1 MTLYNSPLGDL
12 RRSIDE
18 ITSYQELAL
27 SKMVK
32 LIAKNHPHYSK
43 KFRELGI
50 EISDISTLAALES
63 LPITEKSEL
72 VLNPDNFRLK
82 PATGAE
88 DEYVIWDIVYSAGT
102 SSSPTPIYQT
112 SYDFRGILLAQV
124 RMAEIRGMDNRSR
137 IMNLYPI
144 TTHPHGAWLRANNAA
159 AALGASITAGMSG
172 RDFGSFELT
181 RKSAEIVNLT
191 VDTNPTV
198 LWGVPSYIREVL
210 SKVASSG
217 KKLPELNMIAVS
229 GEPCT
234 SAMRKSL
241 TELAESVSNTAVKV
255 SDSLG
260 ASELQCGLVEC
271 EFGSGFHNP
280 APELFFLEALD
291 QNGRRVAEGEIGSLA
306 ITHLDRRGTVL
317 LRYLLGDKVQI
328 TYKNCEDCGR
338 GGGRIVAHKG
348 REGRFTK
355 IRGNLVSLD
364 ELLRVLAENTSI
376 LEFQIEIHK
385 QSKTD
390 SLSLDELTIRIVPG
404 PSCNTSDIADQISKA
419 IKIKPVVVVVSREEI
434 WVNENS
440 LKATRIIDSRD
451 YS

>member
-1 MTLYNSPLGDL
+1 LYNSPLGDL
-12 RRSIDE
+12 RKSVDE
-18 ITSYQELAL
+18 IISYQNLAL
-27 SKMVK
+27 SKMTK
-32 LIAKNHPHYSK
+32 LIAQNHPHYSNK
-43 KFRELGI
+43 YSKLGI
-50 EISDISTLAALES
+50 NLANVSTLSDLES
-63 LPITEKSEL
+63 LPVTEKMEL
-72 VLNPDNFRLK
+72 VSNPENFKLK
-82 PATGAE
+82 PDRNALS
-88 DEYVIWDIVYSAGT
+88 EYIIWDIVYTAGT

-112 SYDFRGILLAQV
+112 SYDFRGILLAQI
-124 RMAEIRGMDNRSR
+124 RMAEIRGMSNKSR

-159 AALGASITAGMSG
+159 SALGCSITAGMSG

-181 RKSAEIVNLT
+181 RKTSEIVDLT
-191 VDTNPTV
+191 IHANPTV

-210 SKVASSG
+210 SQISRRG
-217 KKLPELNMIAVS
+217 QKLPDLDMIAVS

-234 SAMRKSL
+234 MAMRKSL
-241 TELAESVSNTAVKV
+241 TELAASLSDTEVVV

-271 EFGSGFHNP
+271 ALGTGFHNP
-280 APELFFLEALD
+280 APELFLLEALD
-291 QNGRRVAEGEIGSLA
+291 QNGKRVSENEIGSLA

-328 TYKNCEDCGR
+328 TYQNCDNCGR

-355 IRGNLVSLD
+355 IRGNLVNLD
-364 ELLRVLAENTSI
+364 ELLKILIVDESI
-376 LEFQIEIHK
+376 LEYQIEIHK

-390 SLSLDELTIRIVPG
+390 PLSLDELTVRVVPG
-404 PSCNTSDIADQISKA
+404 PTCKTTEIGKRILAAIRINPIVEVVTRDQIWGNNS
-419 IKIKPVVVVVSREEI
+419 
-434 WVNENS
+434 S

-451 YS
+451 FS

>member
-12 RRSIDE
+12 RRSLDE
-18 ITSYQELAL
+18 ITSYQDLAL

-32 LIAKNHPHYSK
+32 LIAENHPHYSK
-43 KFRELGI
+43 KFRELGVN
-50 EISDISTLAALES
+50 ISDISTLTGLEAF
-63 LPITEKSEL
+63 PITEKGEL
-72 VLNPDNFRLK
+72 VLNPDHFRLK
-82 PATGAE
+82 PAIGAE

-112 SYDFRGILLAQV
+112 SYDFRGILLAQI

-210 SKVASSG
+210 SKIASSG

-234 SAMRKSL
+234 LAMRKSL

-260 ASELQCGLVEC
+260 ASELQCGLIEC
-271 EFGSGFHNP
+271 EFGTGFHNP

-291 QNGRRVAEGEIGSLA
+291 QNGKRVAEGEIGSLA
-306 ITHLDRRGTVL
+306 VTHLDRRGTVL

-328 TYKNCEDCGR
+328 TYKNCDDCGR

-355 IRGNLVSLD
+355 IRGNLVNLD
-364 ELLRVLAENTSI
+364 ELIRVLAENSSI
-376 LEFQIEIHK
+376 LEFQVEIHK

-390 SLSLDELTIRIVPG
+390 SLSLDELTIRVVSG
-404 PSCNTSDIADQISKA
+404 PACNISDIADQVSKA

>member
-1 MTLYNSPLGDL
+1 
-12 RRSIDE
+12 
-18 ITSYQELAL
+18 
-27 SKMVK
+27 
-32 LIAKNHPHYSK
+32 
-43 KFRELGI
+43 
-50 EISDISTLAALES
+50 
-63 LPITEKSEL
+63 
-72 VLNPDNFRLK
+72 
-82 PATGAE
+82 
-88 DEYVIWDIVYSAGT
+88 
-102 SSSPTPIYQT
+102 
-112 SYDFRGILLAQV
+112 
-124 RMAEIRGMDNRSR
+124 
-137 IMNLYPI
+137 
-144 TTHPHGAWLRANNAA
+144 
-159 AALGASITAGMSG
+159 MSG

-355 IRGNLVSLD
+355 IRGNLVNLD

-404 PSCNTSDIADQISKA
+404 PSCNTSDIADQVSKA

-440 LKATRIIDSRD
+440 LKATRLIDSRD